1 LGQRQRPAIPPDGA
15 RRGHPAPGVA
25 LLKKHRTS
33 ARAKGGIA
41 EHKGAHEFA
50 QHLLTKVAERL
61 RRGDQLSAWCRSDEN
76 VSFLDQKFELAI
88 ANVHDNMGRIPSP
101 AVPRI

>member
-1 LGQRQRPAIPPDGA
+1 
-15 RRGHPAPGVA
+15 
-25 LLKKHRTS
+25 
-33 ARAKGGIA
+33 
-41 EHKGAHEFA
+41 
-50 QHLLTKVAERL
+50 LTKVAERL